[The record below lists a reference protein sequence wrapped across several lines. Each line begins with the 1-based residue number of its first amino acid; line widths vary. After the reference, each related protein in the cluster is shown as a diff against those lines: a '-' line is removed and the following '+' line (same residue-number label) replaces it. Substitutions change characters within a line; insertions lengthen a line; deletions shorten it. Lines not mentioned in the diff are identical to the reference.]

1 MRCWGPGGQ
10 DIGIASSCF
19 IGRRFYCS
27 MLDLSMLRHKSG
39 VRAND
44 RIQSHDL
51 PTSSAQKAS
60 SVSPAHFKSALIR
73 ARRLLSQAEEVS
85 SSNSPSSSKRTS
97 PRTAAGPGAGAGPS
111 LDPLSP
117 FTTPRKKRTYTSGID
132 VSDLL
137 KSGSKHAHTP
147 ATGSPLKFSSTTT
160 TTRKEDK
167 EEDISR
173 TPTKRVK
180 YGAVPVQGVDLAT
193 VQVEEGASAR
203 KRRREDTSAFM
214 ALRPDQSS
222 VRVQQEVDRGDE
234 LPEEEKEYLSSIREK
249 RRTRPKGS
257 REGLKRKDWAFRE
270 GIWDSGDVRKKNEIL
285 LERVSILTSGAV
297 SGR

>member
-1 MRCWGPGGQ
+1 
-10 DIGIASSCF
+10 
-19 IGRRFYCS
+19 